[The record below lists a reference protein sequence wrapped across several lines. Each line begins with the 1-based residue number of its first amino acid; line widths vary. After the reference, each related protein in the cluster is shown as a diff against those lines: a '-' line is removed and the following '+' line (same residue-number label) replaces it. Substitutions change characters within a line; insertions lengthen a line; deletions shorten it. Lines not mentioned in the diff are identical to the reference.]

1 MQIIN
6 ASQENVR
13 SRAGA
18 VVSVFFVILHEVAE
32 SEKSDRTDSPLRSCD
47 CAQDDEECTILPYRT
62 TFRRALTVQ
71 RSCTTNRARKGALHC
86 TAVGRA
92 PHWHLLDAL
101 RPLHGYVRPIVVSR
115 RVWRV

>member
-1 MQIIN
+1 
-6 ASQENVR
+6 
-13 SRAGA
+13 
-18 VVSVFFVILHEVAE
+18 VSFSSFCTKLQNLKKAIVQ
-32 SEKSDRTDSPLRSCD
+32 TPPLRSCD